1 MHLVKIVGKP
11 NQTTWSQVHVFRP
24 EDEKLDSHGELMAAL
39 SFKAKDEA
47 VEVSSFGTEIINRL
61 QEIYYSNESESI
73 LKKIE
78 QTLESLAAEF
88 LTQVELEAVIGVV
101 WSTYLYVGRNG
112 RGQAVL
118 RRGEAKVKL
127 FSGNGEGIETVSGEL
142 KPGDRWLMGTEQL
155 FKIVIEGEIGPIL
168 ANSELEQAGESLGA
182 LVYGQE
188 HNSRVAAVLAE
199 TGLAEEEQKQEDE
212 QEQGI
217 VAGKRID
224 KIKEFVAAGKRW
236 LVNKWKRRP
245 EIRLGRAGRG
255 KKSALS
261 AALILI
267 LVFGVSLALA
277 GSKKQREKQQQEVRG
292 VIEEVQYKYDEAHN
306 LLKLNPLRAKSL
318 LVSSKTRIEEYQNN
332 HSGNLSAELKEWLNK
347 IETDLAGAQREY
359 KVDSGTEW
367 FDFNLTKDG
376 FKGTDWEA
384 EDNKVW
390 VWDETTRTVVEVDLE
405 TKASRIAA
413 GGDKVKEGKLI
424 GFTGDRGFVVG
435 GGNITVIDKTTT
447 TVMAGE
453 GWQNI
458 SDAVGFGSNLYLLD
472 KSKTGQIWKYL
483 GVTSGLS
490 SKRSYLKGESY
501 DLSEAVS
508 LTIDGSVWV
517 LFSDGTIVKYVQ
529 GVKDVFVVAG
539 LDKNFEEPIKIF
551 TSPEEKNLYILDRK
565 QTRVVV
571 ASKTGEYQAQYVWPG
586 LAGVKDL
593 IVSEKLKKMFLL
605 TGEKVFTI
613 DIQ

>member
-1 MHLVKIVGKP
+1 MHIVKIVGKP
-11 NQTTWSQVHVFRP
+11 NQTTWSQVHTFKP
-24 EDEKLDSHGELMAAL
+24 EDEKLGSYGELMAAL

-101 WSTYLYVGRNG
+101 WSAEKTYLYAGRNG

-118 RRGEAKVKL
+118 KRGEAKVNL
-127 FSGNGEGIETVSGEL
+127 FSGTGEGIETISGEL
-142 KPGDRWLMGTEQL
+142 KPGDRWLLGTEQL
-155 FKIVIEGEIGPIL
+155 FEIVIEGEIGPIL
-168 ANSELEQAGESLGA
+168 RSRELDQAGESLGA

-188 HNSRVAAVLAE
+188 HNSQVAAVLAE
-199 TGLAEEEQKQEDE
+199 AELAETEPVKEKQKEKPKIME
-212 QEQGI
+212 FMK
-217 VAGKRID
+217 VGKC
-224 KIKEFVAAGKRW
+224 W
-236 LVNKWKRRP
+236 LMNKWNKRP
-245 EIRLGRAGRG
+245 EIRLGRGGRG

-267 LVFGVSLALA
+267 LVFGVSLVLA
-277 GSKKQREKQQQEVRG
+277 GGKKQREKQQQEVQS

-359 KVDSGTEW
+359 KVESGTEW
-367 FDFNLTKDG
+367 FDFNLVKDG
-376 FKGTDWEA
+376 FKGNDWEV
-384 EDNKVW
+384 EGEKVW
-390 VWDETTRTVVEVDLE
+390 VWDETSKTVVEVDLE
-405 TKASRIAA
+405 TKASRIVV
-413 GGDKVKEGKLI
+413 GGDKIKEGSLV
-424 GFTGDRGFVVG
+424 GFTGERGFAVG
-435 GGNITVIDKTTT
+435 GTAITVIEAKDGK
-447 TVMAGE
+447 VVAEVAGE
-453 GWQNI
+453 GWNNI
-458 SDAVGFGSNLYLLD
+458 SDSVGFGSNLYLLD

-490 SKRSYLKGESY
+490 SKRSYLKGETY
-501 DLSEAVS
+501 DLSEAMS
-508 LTIDGSVWV
+508 MAIDGSVWV

-529 GVKDVFVVAG
+529 GVKDAFVVAG

-551 TSPEEKNLYILDRK
+551 TSPEEKNLYVLDRR

-571 ASKTGEYQAQYVWPG
+571 VSKTGEYQAQYEWPG
-586 LAGVKDL
+586 MAGVKDL

-613 DIQ
+613 DLQ

>member
-11 NQTTWSQVHVFRP
+11 NQTTWSQVHVFKP
-24 EDEKLDSHGELMAAL
+24 EDEKLGSHGELMAAL

-61 QEIYYSNESESI
+61 QEIYYSNESGSI
-73 LKKIE
+73 LKKIG

-101 WSTYLYVGRNG
+101 WKTYLYIGRNG

-118 RRGEAKVKL
+118 KRGEVKVNL
-127 FSGNGEGIETVSGEL
+127 FSTTGEGIETVAGEL
-142 KPGDRWLMGTEQL
+142 KPGDRWLIGTKQL
-155 FKIVIEGEIGPIL
+155 FEIVIEGEIGPIL
-168 ANSELEQAGESLGA
+168 ANKELDQAGESLGA

-188 HNSRVAAVLAE
+188 HNSQAAAVLAE
-199 TGLAEEEQKQEDE
+199 AELAEAGPVEEEQE
-212 QEQGI
+212 I
-217 VAGKRID
+217 VVEKRID
-224 KIKEFVAAGKRW
+224 KIKEFGTAGKRW
-236 LVNKWKRRP
+236 LVNKWNKRP
-245 EIRLGRAGRG
+245 EIRLGRGGRG

-267 LVFGVSLALA
+267 LVFGISLALA
-277 GSKKQREKQQQEVRG
+277 GSKKQREKQQQEVQL

-306 LLKLNPLRAKSL
+306 LLKLNPLRARSL
-318 LVSSKTRIEEYQNN
+318 LTSSKARIEEYQNN
-332 HSGNLSAELKEWLNK
+332 HSGNLSAELKEWLGK

-359 KVDSGTEW
+359 KVEAGTEW
-367 FDFNLTKDG
+367 FDFNLVKDG
-376 FKGTDWEA
+376 FKGSDWDA

-390 VWDETTRTVVEVDLE
+390 VWDETSKTAVEVDLE

-413 GGDKVKEGKLI
+413 GGDKIKEGNLI
-424 GFTGDRGFVVG
+424 GFTGDRGLVIG

-472 KSKTGQIWKYL
+472 KSKSGQIWKYL
-483 GVTSGLS
+483 GVASGLS
-490 SKRSYLKGESY
+490 SKRTYLKGESY

-508 LTIDGSVWV
+508 LAIDGSVWV

-529 GVKDVFVVAG
+529 GIKDAFVVAG

-551 TSPEEKNLYILDRK
+551 TSPEEKNLYVLDRR

-571 ASKTGEYQAQYVWPG
+571 VGKTGEYQAQYIWPG
-586 LAGVKDL
+586 MAGVKDL
-593 IVSEKLKKMFLL
+593 IASEKLKKLFLL

-613 DIQ
+613 DLQ